1 MIILGE
7 KIRELREER
16 NYTLSD
22 LAERAGLSV
31 SYLSEIERGA
41 KRPSIKTLDKISNAL
56 NVSRNMLID
65 LGGDELKVS
74 MGDKIRMLREDKGL
88 TLGALAEKVGISPSY
103 LSEIER
109 ESVHPSVNTIKMIA
123 KALEV
128 PVSTLMHSHENTI
141 GLKLR
146 SIREEQGL
154 TQADLAKKAGISAGL
169 VGQIEN
175 GRVQP
180 SLKTLESVAEVLGVS
195 PCYFVLDN
203 DSIEEM
209 LPSFSP
215 ELRKLL
221 ADENVQSVLRLIC
234 NLNEEELRFV
244 LNFIQLF
251 KKAKI
256 TDFRR
261 D

>member
-1 MIILGE
+1 MVILGE
-7 KIRELREER
+7 KIRNLREER

-22 LAERAGLSV
+22 LSDKAGLSI

-41 KRPSIKTLDKISNAL
+41 KRPSIKTIDKIANAL
-56 NVSRNMLID
+56 NVSRNLLVNI
-65 LGGDELKVS
+65 GGDKLKIS
-74 MGDKIRMLREDKGL
+74 MGDKIRMIREEKEL
-88 TLGALAEKVGISPSY
+88 TLGALAGKVGISPSY

-123 KALEV
+123 NALDIS
-128 PVSTLMHSHENTI
+128 VSTIMLSHESTI

-146 SIREEQGL
+146 SIREDQGL
-154 TQADLAKKAGISAGL
+154 TQSDLANKASISAGL

-180 SLKTLESVAEVLGVS
+180 SLKTLESVADVLGVS

-203 DSIEEM
+203 DSVEEM

-221 ADENVQSVLRLIC
+221 MDENVQSVLRLVC
-234 NLNEEELRFV
+234 HLNEDELKFI

-251 KKAKI
+251 KRSKV
-256 TDFRR
+256 TTF
-261 D
+261 